1 MKGPAKQARYRE
13 LVEEIRRHD
22 LAYYVEA
29 SPVISDV
36 AYDRLYRE
44 LSDLEAAHPEWTDP
58 DSPTQKV
65 GHASPLGAFAKVA
78 HRVPMQSLD
87 NTYSPQELH
96 EFLKRVAKARGSEE
110 NTFVMEP
117 KIDGVAVSIRY
128 ENGRMVQGA
137 TRGDGTTG
145 DDITENLKTLRQLPT
160 RLKGP
165 GPAVPQVL
173 EVRGEVFMSHAGFA
187 QMNRRREEAGE
198 PLFANPRNA
207 TAGTLKLLD
216 SKIVARRPLAIVLYG
231 PGEVRGLEVRTQC
244 EWLEALRGFG
254 LPVPEWWKA
263 CASEDEVF
271 KALEELDAK
280 RRDFAYATDGAV
292 LKLDRLGLREELGST
307 AKAPRWAIA
316 YKFAP
321 EQAESILRQVSF
333 QVGRTGVITPV
344 AELTPVPLSGTTVS
358 RATLHNFQEMARKD
372 IREGDTVIV
381 EKAGEIIPAV
391 VRVVPEKR
399 PDGAKPIKPP
409 VACPSCG
416 GEVAWDDVFLR
427 CVNPGCGEQL
437 KRRLVHFAHRG
448 AMDIEGMGEAMV
460 EQLVEKC
467 GVKRMDDIYHLQAPE
482 LLALERMGE
491 KSVANLLNGIEASK
505 GRPLGRLL
513 FGLGILHV
521 GEGVARRLARNFPDL
536 ERLACATAEQLEE
549 VPDVGEVVAESLR
562 HFFQSEE
569 GKRLC
574 SAFRALGMGG
584 AASVEKPVSTVFQG
598 LKFVITGTLIRP
610 REEVA
615 ERIRLLGGEVAGS
628 VSKKTDYVLAGEEA
642 GSKLAKAQNLG
653 IKILD
658 EAAFERL
665 AQGGGEL

>member
-1 MKGPAKQARYRE
+1 MKASPKKERYRR

-29 SPVISDV
+29 APAISD
-36 AYDRLYRE
+36 AEYDRLYRE
-44 LSDLEAAHPEWTDP
+44 LKDLEAAHPDWVDP

-65 GHASPLGAFAKVA
+65 GHATPLGAFAKVT
-78 HRVPMQSLD
+78 HRVPMKSLD
-87 NTYSPQELH
+87 NTYSPEELH
-96 EFLKRVAKARGSEE
+96 EFLRRVAKALGSEE

-128 ENGRMVQGA
+128 ENGRLVQGA
-137 TRGDGTTG
+137 TRGDGVTG

-160 RLKGP
+160 RLKGAKLP
-165 GPAVPQVL
+165 EVL
-173 EVRGEVFMSHAGFA
+173 EVRGEVFMSNSGFA
-187 QMNRRREEAGE
+187 QMNKRREEAGE

-231 PGEVRGLEVRTQC
+231 PGEVRGLAVEAQH
-244 EWLEALRGFG
+244 EWLERLGEFG
-254 LPVPEWWKA
+254 LPVPEWWKI
-263 CASEDEVF
+263 CGTEEEVF
-271 KALEELDAK
+271 QALEELD
-280 RRDFAYATDGAV
+280 RMRHGFAYATDGAV
-292 LKLDRLGLREELGST
+292 LKLDRLRLREELGFTS
-307 AKAPRWAIA
+307 KAPRWAIA

-321 EQAESILRQVSF
+321 EQAESVLRAVSF

-344 AELTPVPLSGTTVS
+344 ASLTPVPLSGTTVS

-372 IREGDTVIV
+372 IRVGDTVVV

-391 VRVVPEKR
+391 VRVVLEKR
-399 PDGAKPIKPP
+399 PPGAGPVEPP
-409 VACPSCG
+409 QSCPSCG

-437 KRRLVHFAHRG
+437 KRRLAHFAHRG
-448 AMDIEGMGEAMV
+448 AMDIEGLGEAMV

-467 GVKRMDDIYHLQAPE
+467 GVKRIDDIYHLEAPQ

-491 KSVANLLNGIEASK
+491 KSVANLLQGIEASK
-505 GRPLGRLL
+505 TRPLWRLI

-521 GEGVARRLARNFPDL
+521 GEGVARKLDRSFKSLDRLAAASREEL
-536 ERLACATAEQLEE
+536 LE
-549 VPDVGEVVAESLR
+549 VPDVGEVVADSVL

-569 GKRLC
+569 GRRLWG
-574 SAFRALGMGG
+574 ALRELGLG
-584 AASVEKPVSTVFQG
+584 AGPEQGEEPPASRVFQG
-598 LKFVITGTLIRP
+598 LKFVITGTLSRP
-610 REEVA
+610 REEIA
-615 ERIRLLGGEVAGS
+615 ERIRLLGGDVAGS
-628 VSKKTDYVLAGEEA
+628 VSKKTDYLLAGEEA
-642 GSKLAKAQNLG
+642 GSKLAKAQSLG
-653 IKILD
+653 VKVLD

-665 AQGGGEL
+665 AQGSGEL